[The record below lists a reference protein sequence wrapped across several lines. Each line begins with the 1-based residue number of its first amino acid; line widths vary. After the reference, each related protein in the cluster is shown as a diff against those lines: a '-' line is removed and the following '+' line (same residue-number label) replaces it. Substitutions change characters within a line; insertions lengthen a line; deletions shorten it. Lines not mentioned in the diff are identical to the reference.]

1 MGLNSHSQA
10 FLQDCQDMQG
20 VRKHTTYN
28 MKSNLSVETNSDLTQ
43 MLELREKDIHTSIR
57 TVFHVFK
64 KLRWDGELI
73 KKIQVGGLSQWSS
86 A

>member
-43 MLELREKDIHTSIR
+43 MLELREKDIHI
-57 TVFHVFK
+57 
-64 KLRWDGELI
+64 LI
-73 KKIQVGGLSQWSS
+73 T
-86 A
+86 

>member
-1 MGLNSHSQA
+1 
-10 FLQDCQDMQG
+10 MQG

-64 KLRWDGELI
+64 KLR
-73 KKIQVGGLSQWSS
+73 
-86 A
+86 